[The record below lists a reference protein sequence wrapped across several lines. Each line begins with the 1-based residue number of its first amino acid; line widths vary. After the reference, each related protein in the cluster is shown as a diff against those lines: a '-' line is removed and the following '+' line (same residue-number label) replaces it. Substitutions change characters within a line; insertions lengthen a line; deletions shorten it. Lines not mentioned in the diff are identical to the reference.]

1 MLADD
6 DFAEFVEQR
15 VREGAR
21 FLDCVVDG
29 TNSSI
34 HFEILLTDGQ

>member
-1 MLADD
+1 
-6 DFAEFVEQR
+6 

-29 TNSSI
+29 TDSSI
-34 HFEILLTDGQ
+34 HFGDFID